1 METSRIINHLGENRE
16 EYYMAATPPIVA
28 SANFCFHTVDE
39 MREGLAHESEIPFY
53 TRGNNPTTNVLQK
66 KMAALEGTEECLVF
80 ASGSAAVSAAVM
92 ANVQQGD
99 HIICVKKPYSWTNKL
114 LNLYLPRFG
123 VTATMV
129 DGTLPENF
137 ETAIQPNTKIII
149 LESPNSWTFELQDV
163 PAIAAI
169 AKKHGIT
176 TIMDNSYC
184 TPINHKPADYGIDII
199 CHSATKYISGH
210 SDVVAGILCCSKEMY
225 QKIFATEFMTLGGV
239 ISPFNSSMLLRGLRT
254 LPIRL
259 KQVAES
265 TMPVV
270 EFLESHPMVDKVFYP
285 FIPSHPQYE
294 LAKKL
299 IKNPGGQFS
308 ITLKTEDPKQIET
321 FCNSLEL
328 FLMACSWGGFESLIF
343 PAITLYS
350 SENYQTKD
358 LPINMIR
365 FYVGL
370 DDKDELIADLKQAFD
385 KMKNA

>member
-28 SANFCFHTVDE
+28 SANFCFDTVE
-39 MREGLAHESEIPFY
+39 GMREGLAHESEIPFY

-92 ANVQQGD
+92 ANVKQGD
-99 HIICVKKPYSWTNKL
+99 HIICVRKPYSWTNKL
-114 LNLYLPRFG
+114 LTLYLPRFG
-123 VTATMV
+123 VTTTMV
-129 DGTLPENF
+129 DGTKAENF
-137 ETAIQPNTKIII
+137 ESAIQPNTKLIV

-163 PAIAAI
+163 PAVAAI
-169 AKKHGIT
+169 AKKHHIT

-184 TPINHKPADYGIDII
+184 TPINHKPAEYGIDII

-225 QKIFATEFMTLGGV
+225 KKIFAAEFMTLGAV

-259 KQVAES
+259 KQVAEN
-265 TMPVV
+265 TLAVV
-270 EFLESHPMVDKVFYP
+270 EYLENHPMVDKVFYP

-308 ITLKTEDPKQIET
+308 ITLKTEHPKQIES

-370 DDKDELIADLKQAFD
+370 DDKDELIADLAQAFD
-385 KMKNA
+385 KMKHA